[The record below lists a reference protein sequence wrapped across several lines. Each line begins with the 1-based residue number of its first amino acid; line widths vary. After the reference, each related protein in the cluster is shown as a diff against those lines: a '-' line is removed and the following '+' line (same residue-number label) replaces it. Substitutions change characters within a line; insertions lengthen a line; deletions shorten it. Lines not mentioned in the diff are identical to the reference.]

1 MAVEALRQ
9 LGGVYDD
16 NLETVENDLPAL
28 PCEFCNDKF
37 RTTADLN
44 THKMTCDLANIKK
57 VKRCPL
63 CLLDF
68 ENNLGYYEH
77 NCSSANHWPCKF
89 CGELYMTNL
98 ELITHI
104 KATHDNDNRPY
115 KCTVC
120 SHSFV
125 RLSSLTNHMK
135 IHSYQPG
142 RALFINCG
150 VDNSKAIQN
159 YNLDEPV
166 ADPLSNIWNI
176 NVNYDTSN
184 DVQPD
189 DINVEVRIEQEEESH
204 SVPDDTRSAKKTT
217 QPFNFDPIKLES
229 LEKLT
234 DFNTF
239 INTLA
244 AKPLSERKPH
254 VCPHCKMTF
263 SREKALANHVKLHSI
278 NLKASKYSCEY
289 CDKMFSSDIIRIQHI
304 QMCPFLIAEPLETAN
319 NSRTPKPKIIR
330 EMSHSRKLKLK
341 GKVGCPLCESRFPT
355 NQKMRRHMWVHRKKP
370 FNCELCARTF
380 ERQIDVDKHRCT
392 DHPTDSPNL
401 CKDCGRSFASRQG
414 LWEHSRTHVGEP
426 ASLFT
431 CGQCNKTYSS
441 RQGYLIH
448 QRTHSGERPYGCR
461 FCYKAFKDGG
471 TLRKHERIHTGERPH
486 ICPLCSLAFT
496 QKVVL
501 REHVRWVHTA
511 HKEENEGGLYTCP
524 ICAINIPDKE
534 ELCFHIIKHS
544 DQIALMKKN
553 DMQETE
559 ENLNAS
565 VDDMPISTS
574 DLLNMNMHIE
584 EGESE
589 DLRTFPTSAND
600 QGKNTECDLCGDK
613 FETQKELLEHVH
625 IHI

>member
-16 NLETVENDLPAL
+16 DLETVENNLSVL
-28 PCEFCNDKF
+28 QCEFCNDKF

-57 VKRCPL
+57 LKRCPL

-104 KATHDNDNRPY
+104 KSTHDNDNRPY
-115 KCTVC
+115 KCSVC
-120 SHSFV
+120 SHTFV

-142 RALFINCG
+142 RALFINC
-150 VDNSKAIQN
+150 DNDNNKSIAN
-159 YNLDEPV
+159 YNLYEPV
-166 ADPLSNIWNI
+166 ADPLSNNWNI
-176 NVNYDTSN
+176 NVNYESSN
-184 DVQPD
+184 DLTTD
-189 DINVEVRIEQEEESH
+189 EINVEVIIDEPKSSCASDSKYSKKH
-204 SVPDDTRSAKKTT
+204 SII
-217 QPFNFDPIKLES
+217 NLEPIKLEP
-229 LEKLT
+229 LQNLT
-234 DFNTF
+234 DLNSF
-239 INTLA
+239 INTFGLT
-244 AKPLSERKPH
+244 KPH
-254 VCPHCKMTF
+254 VCPRCKMTF

-278 NLKASKYSCEY
+278 NLKSSKYSCEY
-289 CDKMFSSDIIRIQHI
+289 CDKIFSTEITQIQHI
-304 QMCPFLIAEPLETAN
+304 QMCPVLNTVPLENGNKTQ
-319 NSRTPKPKIIR
+319 KIISDI
-330 EMSHSRKLKLK
+330 SHSRKLKMK
-341 GKVGCPLCESRFPT
+341 GKVPCPLCESRFPT

-392 DHPTDSPNL
+392 DHPTDGPNL

-414 LWEHSRTHVGEP
+414 LWEHSRMHVGDTP
-426 ASLFT
+426 SLFT

-486 ICPLCSLAFT
+486 VCPLCSLAFT

-511 HKEENEGGLYTCP
+511 HKEENECGLYTCP

-544 DQIALMKKN
+544 DQIALMKKTST
-553 DMQETE
+553 DHLQDQGD
-559 ENLNAS
+559 NLNAS
-565 VDDMPISTS
+565 LDEMPISTS
-574 DLLNMNMHIE
+574 DLLNINMNIE

-589 DLRTFPTSAND
+589 VSQFAINGIND
-600 QGKNTECDLCGDK
+600 QGKDAMCDLCGDK
-613 FETQKELLEHVH
+613 FGTQKELLAHVH